1 MRFLLSLILVFAV
14 SIPGLARAYPSL
26 DVSATAGIVLDSD
39 TGQVLWAREAQT
51 RMPTSS
57 MSKVMTA
64 MVVFDAIREG
74 KLKLTDM
81 LLVSEKAWR
90 MEGSKMFVQVGSQVP
105 VEDLIKGMIVQSGN
119 DACVV
124 LAEAVAG
131 SEEAFVDRMNEK
143 AQSIGMTNSHFTN
156 STGWPDPDHY
166 STPEDLALLARYLI
180 LNYPE
185 EYKYY
190 SIPEYTWNDIKQGNR
205 NPLLGKVQGADGV
218 KTGHT
223 EVAGY
228 GLIGSAIQNG
238 RRIVFVMNGWEGI
251 MDRFNEGPRV
261 MEWAFRNFENIMIA
275 KGGAPLAQIDVAYGK
290 NRTVP
295 AGLERDLKFTQPVGA
310 KQQGIRY
317 IVRGKTP
324 VKAPI
329 AKGALLGELVVVQ
342 GDQVLT
348 SYPLVALEDAPEGS
362 IIDTI
367 RTNLM
372 RMLKN

>member
-1 MRFLLSLILVFAV
+1 MRYLLSLILVFTV
-14 SIPGLARAYPSL
+14 FMPSLARAYPSL
-26 DVSATAGIVLDSD
+26 DVSATAGIVVDAD
-39 TGQVLWAREAQT
+39 TGQVLWAKEAQG
-51 RMPTSS
+51 RMATSS
-57 MSKVMTA
+57 MSKVLTA

-74 KLKLTDM
+74 KIKLTDM
-81 LLVSEKAWR
+81 ATVSEKAWK

-143 AQSIGMTNSHFTN
+143 AQSIGMTNSHFMN
-156 STGWPDPDHY
+156 STGWPDPEHY

-185 EYKYY
+185 EYHYY
-190 SIPEYTWNDIKQGNR
+190 SIPEYTWNNIKQGNR

-223 EVAGY
+223 DIAGY
-228 GLIGSAIQNG
+228 GLIGSAMQNG
-238 RRIVFVMNGWEGI
+238 RRVVFVMNGWKTI

-261 MEWAFRNFENIMIA
+261 MEWAFRNFENITVA
-275 KGGAPLAQIDVAYGK
+275 KGGEPLTQIEVAYGK

-295 AGLERDLKFTQPVGA
+295 AGLANDLKFTQPIGA
-310 KQQGIRY
+310 KQQGISY

-329 AKGALLGELVVVQ
+329 AKGALLGELVVKQ
-342 GDQVLT
+342 GEQVLT
-348 SYPLVALEDAPEGS
+348 SYPLVALEDSPEGS

-372 RMLKN
+372 RILKN